1 MEITKAQTLMRDRFA
16 LQPIKTLDALV
27 RLRES
32 DPNSDND

>member
-16 LQPIKTLDALV
+16 LQSIKTLAALA

-32 DPNSDND
+32 DPNSDDD